1 MLWKYNSC
9 GASIHHR
16 WWMLKTNH
24 HGKKRANVAGFKAFS
39 SEDTSFSYNPAH
51 SDIVDASNM
60 EAIKTFLD
68 VTHVHAV
75 VSGMVGSMCFTH
87 WRRIHQ

>member
-1 MLWKYNSC
+1 
-9 GASIHHR
+9 
-16 WWMLKTNH
+16 MLKTNH

-68 VTHVHAV
+68 VTGATANPVAWCLMMEL
-75 VSGMVGSMCFTH
+75 STIPPS
-87 WRRIHQ
+87 